1 MQPTAINAI
10 LQVIEIRKATIAP
23 PGRSDLTLATEL
35 DIRIDAGT
43 APYLRTGPHPSLP
56 ESSAQR
62 LASNR
67 DFGLD
72 GFIGTFSL
80 GYFHWD
86 SFIRMYASTSDRL
99 QCHMLRGACC
109 SVALHAACCML

>member
-35 DIRIDAGT
+35 DIRIEAGR
-43 APYLRTGPHPSLP
+43 PPHSLP
-56 ESSAQR
+56 ESSAPR
-62 LASNR
+62 LASDR
-67 DFGLD
+67 DFELD

-80 GYFHWD
+80 G
-86 SFIRMYASTSDRL
+86 
-99 QCHMLRGACC
+99 
-109 SVALHAACCML
+109 